1 MKYCNLFEPLSAQS
15 ETLYF
20 KRDSHWDN
28 KGALLAYNEVLNT
41 LGKEHNDFSN
51 ATVTRRKDFVGD
63 LSKMLY
69 PASEEAEYNE
79 YYGAEDFYSYTT
91 DTKSVEDTLI
101 KTANPNARGTLYMY
115 RDSFGNALVPF
126 FASAYGSAV
135 FTKAFPM
142 NIAADFAA
150 NKPDTFVMEL
160 VERNLSW
167 LLTMPPMLPASELS
181 YYRSAGMLQGKAEFT
196 VNPCE
201 YAAEYTQISGTL
213 NGVTLDSR
221 AEYYVS
227 VNDRVY
233 EAYSHKTESSDGFLV
248 YLPSAD
254 YPAEAALDIKLI
266 VKNNGEYFEIT
277 GGSNEN

>member
-1 MKYCNLFEPLSAQS
+1 
-15 ETLYF
+15 
-20 KRDSHWDN
+20 
-28 KGALLAYNEVLNT
+28 
-41 LGKEHNDFSN
+41 
-51 ATVTRRKDFVGD
+51 
-63 LSKMLY
+63 
-69 PASEEAEYNE
+69 
-79 YYGAEDFYSYTT
+79 
-91 DTKSVEDTLI
+91 
-101 KTANPNARGTLYMY
+101 MY

-126 FASAYGSAV
+126 FASAYGNAV

-181 YYRSAGMLQGKAEFT
+181 YYKTAGTLEGKANFT
-196 VNPCE
+196 VKPCE

-213 NGVTLDSR
+213 DGVTLDSK
-221 AEYYVS
+221 AEYYIS
-227 VNDRVY
+227 VNNKVY

-254 YPAEAALDIKLI
+254 YPAEAALEIKLI
-266 VKNNGEYFEIT
+266 VKNNGEFYEIT